1 MGKRNYECTPWGM
14 PTYNV
19 FGWQKPC
26 YLLQDG
32 YADTFQELLDT
43 TEWQNYG
50 TESGNPKC
58 ANCMVH
64 SGYEASAVD
73 HTFSGLRGLWA
84 TSSPNSPAHT
94 KIPTRWRCLNEP
106 VKPVHAFNPLVQI
119 STDKIRWKR
128 LARERSKPCRTS
140 GRCKRPPS
148 TQTSWKSHLE
158 PLAKTSKVGSPHSR
172 PKKSFASALEQAFD
186 YRGDVTLTRKDDSQ
200 IEGYFF
206 DRIAGSSLQLSSS

>member
-1 MGKRNYECTPWGM
+1 MTRRRTRNTSSAGHARGAYSGPFCPIARRAGSSTKRSYACTPWGM

-32 YADTFQELLDT
+32 YVDTFQELLDA

-73 HTFSGLRGLWA
+73 HTFSGLRGVWA
-84 TSSPNSPAHT
+84 TVKASLST
-94 KIPTRWRCLNEP
+94 K
-106 VKPVHAFNPLVQI
+106 
-119 STDKIRWKR
+119 
-128 LARERSKPCRTS
+128 
-140 GRCKRPPS
+140 
-148 TQTSWKSHLE
+148 
-158 PLAKTSKVGSPHSR
+158 
-172 PKKSFASALEQAFD
+172 
-186 YRGDVTLTRKDDSQ
+186 YDDP
-200 IEGYFF
+200 
-206 DRIAGSSLQLSSS
+206 

>member
-1 MGKRNYECTPWGM
+1 MGKQHYKCTPWGM

-32 YADTFQELLDT
+32 YADTFQEMLDS

-73 HTFSGLRGLWA
+73 HTFSGLGGMWA
-84 TSSPNSPAHT
+84 TIKSMLAGSYEDADA
-94 KIPTRWRCLNEP
+94 RLMLNEP
-106 VKPVHAFNPLVQI
+106 VQPVHSFNPLVQI
-119 STDKIRWKR
+119 SSDN
-128 LARERSKPCRTS
+128 
-140 GRCKRPPS
+140 
-148 TQTSWKSHLE
+148 
-158 PLAKTSKVGSPHSR
+158 
-172 PKKSFASALEQAFD
+172 SAMEE
-186 YRGDVTLTRKDDSQ
+186 TR
-200 IEGYFF
+200 
-206 DRIAGSSLQLSSS
+206 A